1 MPTELRYLI
10 RYHRGVGGECMDAD
24 TRDVTNQLRAALRR
38 SGLSLR
44 GFATALGT
52 SHSRLSSYLN
62 GTASPSAAFF
72 LRALRLGAALGEAS
86 EQGWMTPQV
95 ARQALKEA
103 IARGDELWAFK
114 IATQARD
121 QVREM
126 LRSPDAP
133 AAAWETKPGGC
144 GDERWD
150 SLVAA
155 LVAHEFV
162 AADCTP
168 PAWTDIRV
176 HDDWVLS
183 NLLLDDADV
192 REATP
197 DWLAERGIYIAERDL
212 TTA

>member
-1 MPTELRYLI
+1 
-10 RYHRGVGGECMDAD
+10 MDAD
-24 TRDVTNQLRAALRR
+24 TRDVTNQLRAALLR

-52 SHSRLSSYLN
+52 SHSRLSSYLH

-95 ARQALKEA
+95 TRQALREA
-103 IARGDELWAFK
+103 IARDERWAFK

-126 LRSPDAP
+126 LTSPEAP
-133 AAAWETKPGGC
+133 AAAWESKPGSC
-144 GDERWD
+144 GDLRWD

-155 LVAHEFV
+155 LVAHEF
-162 AADCTP
+162 AAANRTP
-168 PAWTDIRV
+168 PAWTEIRA